1 VCVYVC
7 VGVGVHVSIYA
18 YCHMGELYLCALSN
32 WRFQVLQRNFGQPE
46 ATYSFLY
53 AVDHY

>member
-18 YCHMGELYLCALSN
+18 YCHVMGELYLCACTELLKISGTSVKL
-32 WRFQVLQRNFGQPE
+32 WTTQSYIPFCMQ
-46 ATYSFLY
+46 
-53 AVDHY
+53 